1 MDLMNYEG
9 TTPEQRA
16 QAADR
21 LRAERYDCRDA
32 VRIAEIDAE
41 LSAIREVSKQNKQ
54 RIFGRARIGA

>member
-1 MDLMNYEG
+1 MNYEG

-16 QAADR
+16 QAADS
-21 LRAERYDCRDA
+21 LRAERYECKDA

-41 LSAIREVSKQNKQ
+41 LSAISTVSKQNKQ